1 MIWCSENRDFF
12 MAPSG
17 DGLPEVSSFGL
28 YYFKGGLH
36 IHTNVSYR
44 GIEARF

>member
-1 MIWCSENRDFF
+1 